1 MYSKPSDRSGQRGS
15 ALVFGLMA
23 LVLAAIGIAVG
34 VDQYRRAERR
44 MAVDRAANEVRTI
57 IGAMQSTYGRFG
69 YRGFTHEDA
78 LTSGVVPV
86 NLLLTTGAGS
96 AAQTVAR
103 HSLGGEIMLG
113 HIDMAAGWPAG
124 MVRFK
129 DVPTDACTGVM
140 LATEKLAGQ
149 VSVGPYLA
157 KWDDGPL
164 YLDSVESGCTAAEKV
179 DLVWY
184 FHRT

>member
-1 MYSKPSDRSGQRGS
+1 MCSKPNDKRGQRGN

-34 VDQYRRAERR
+34 VELYRRAERR
-44 MAVDRAANEVRTI
+44 MVIDRTVFEVRTI

-78 LTSGVVPV
+78 LLSGVIPA

-103 HSLGGEIMLG
+103 HSLGGDIMLG

-129 DVPTDACTGVM
+129 DVPSDVCPSVM

-149 VSVGPYLA
+149 SSVGPYLV

-164 YLDSVESGCTAAEKV
+164 QLSSVESGCIAAEKV